1 MLSQLSIRNYA
12 IVDTLD
18 IEFQHGL
25 TAVTG
30 ETGAGKSIILGAL
43 GLTLGDRSDREMVR
57 SGTDRADITARF
69 ETSGLQRAGAWLKEQ
84 ELDSPDEPDTCILR
98 RSVGA
103 DGRSRAW
110 VNGVAVNLQSL
121 KIIGELLIDIH
132 SQHEHQTLLD
142 RQSHA
147 RLLDD
152 FGGHHSL
159 TGEVNRIWRDWRQ
172 CRQALTDLDRQAE
185 EATAQQELLRYQTS
199 ELDELA
205 ISEDEPAELDR
216 LCRELGSADEMIADA
231 QQVLNLCSDS
241 EDQSILAALNR
252 ALALLQAQKAGARV
266 LAPVG
271 ELLGNAQIQVEEAV
285 SELRHR
291 VDNIDRDPER
301 LEEANQRLA
310 DIHQLARKHKV
321 PPEELPALHQQLR
334 DQLASGEQNEAR
346 REELREHRAEL
357 EGHYGKAA
365 DRLSTAR
372 HEAAE
377 TLQERINEQLSELGM
392 PDARLEINFR
402 PNGDGHPQAGGNETT
417 EFLVSTNPGQP
428 ARPLIKI
435 ASGGELS
442 RISLAIQ
449 VITAMTSETPTM
461 VFDEVDVGIGGSV
474 ARSVG
479 RLLRRLGERSQ
490 VLCVTH
496 QPLVASQA
504 HHHLHVTKQ
513 DERGRAVGTH
523 IRTLTDE
530 EKVQEVARMLG
541 GDADQPGFSEESL
554 AHARELMAP
563 AASAG

>member
-12 IVDTLD
+12 IVDALD

-57 SGTDRADITARF
+57 GGTERADITARF
-69 ETSGLQRAGAWLKEQ
+69 DTSGLQRAGVWLKDQ
-84 ELDSPDEPDTCILR
+84 ALDSPDEPDTCILR
-98 RSVGA
+98 RSVSA

-121 KIIGELLIDIH
+121 KVIGELLIDIH

-152 FGGHHSL
+152 FGGHQAL
-159 TGEVNRIWRDWRQ
+159 AVEVAGIWQEWRQ
-172 CRQALTDLDRQAE
+172 CRQSLAELDRQA
-185 EATAQQELLRYQTS
+185 ADAAAQQELLRYQTS
-199 ELDELA
+199 ELDEMA

-231 QQVLNLCSDS
+231 QRVLDLCSDN
-241 EDQSILAALNR
+241 EDQNILAALNQ
-252 ALALLQAQKAGARV
+252 ALSLVQARETGAGV

-285 SELRHR
+285 SELRR
-291 VDNIDRDPER
+291 RIDNIERDPER

-310 DIHQLARKHKV
+310 DIHRLARKHKV
-321 PPEELPALHQQLR
+321 SAAELPALHQQLL
-334 DQLASGEQNEAR
+334 DQLASGEQDEAR
-346 REELREHRAEL
+346 RDELRERQAEL
-357 EGHYGKAA
+357 EKQYERAA

-372 HEAAE
+372 QKAAE
-377 TLQERINEQLSELGM
+377 KLQGRIDEQLSELGM
-392 PDARLEINFR
+392 PDARLEISFR
-402 PNGDGHPQAGGNETT
+402 QRDSRHPQASGNETT

-449 VITAMTSETPTM
+449 VITAMTSETPTL

-479 RLLRRLGERSQ
+479 RLLRRLGDRSQ

-504 HHHLHVTKQ
+504 HHHLLVSKQ
-513 DERGRAVGTH
+513 DAQGRATGTH
-523 IRTLTDE
+523 IHTLGDH
-530 EKVQEVARMLG
+530 EKVEEVARMLG
-541 GDADQPGFSEESL
+541 GDADQPGFSDESL
-554 AHARELMAP
+554 AHARELMTP
-563 AASAG
+563 AASTA